1 MANGS
6 QYAVNGVR
14 IRETPRLDA
23 NGNPFTATL
32 VTFLVGQNGPF
43 TLMFAPGQG
52 TPEAISSAITAFVNN
67 VMALDQK
74 VANLN
79 ASLP

>member
-1 MANGS
+1 MANG
-6 QYAVNGVR
+6 QQFAVTGIR

-32 VTFLVGQNGPF
+32 VSFLVGQNGPF
-43 TLMFAPGQG
+43 TLMFAPGQA
-52 TPEAISSAITAFVNN
+52 TPDAVTAAINAFVNN
-67 VMALDQK
+67 IMAMVQN

-79 ASLP
+79 AQLP

>member
-14 IRETPRLDA
+14 LRETPRLDA

-32 VTFLVGQNGPF
+32 VSFLVGQHGPF

-52 TPEAISSAITAFVNN
+52 TPDAISAAIIQFVNN